1 MLQFKRLLVTA
12 CFLSNF
18 VAGQDSVVHND
29 THFYG
34 QSPPVYP
41 SPEMSGAGGWN
52 EAFSKAQAL
61 VLQMTLEEKIS
72 LTGGYPNETSG
83 CGGNIPAITRLGF
96 PGMCLQDG
104 PHGVRAAEFVNG
116 YPAGI
121 HVGAR

>member
-1 MLQFKRLLVTA
+1 MLQLKRLLVTA
-12 CFLSNF
+12 GFLINF
-18 VAGQDSVVHND
+18 VAGQDTVVHQD

-34 QSPPVYP
+34 QSPPIYP
-41 SPEMSGAGGWN
+41 SPEISGTGGWN
-52 EAFSKAQAL
+52 DAFSKAQAL
-61 VLQMTLEEKIS
+61 VLQMTLEEKTS

-104 PHGVRAAEFVNG
+104 PNGVRAADFVNG
-116 YPAGI
+116 YPSGI